1 MAGLNHVVLIGN
13 LTDDPELRYT
23 QNGTARGRFAIAVNR
38 RYRDREGVM
47 QEETTFVPI
56 VVWGPQAEN
65 CANYLNKGRQVAVEG
80 RLRIDSFTP
89 EGEDKPVKVVE
100 VIANTVQFLGGPGG
114 EGRPADASSGDQGD
128 APSSS
133 SDPSPAGGDEE
144 EVPF

>member
-1 MAGLNHVVLIGN
+1 MLNHVVLIGN
-13 LTDDPELRYT
+13 LTEDPELRYT
-23 QNGTARGRFAIAVNR
+23 QNGTARGRFRIAVNR
-38 RYRDREGVM
+38 RYRDREGVL
-47 QEETTFVPI
+47 QEEATFVPI

-100 VIANTVQFLGGPGG
+100 VVATNVQFLGGPGS
-114 EGRPADASSGDQGD
+114 EGRPDAGSSGGQGD
-128 APSSS
+128 TDSY
-133 SDPSPAGGDEE
+133 DGSPDDGDDE

>member
-1 MAGLNHVVLIGN
+1 MLNHVVLIGN
-13 LTDDPELRYT
+13 LTEDPELRYT
-23 QNGTARGRFAIAVNR
+23 QNGTARGRFRIAVNR
-38 RYRDREGVM
+38 RYRDREGVL
-47 QEETTFVPI
+47 QEEATFVPI

-100 VIANTVQFLGGPGG
+100 VVATNVQFLGGPGS
-114 EGRPADASSGDQGD
+114 EGRSSDAASSGSQGD
-128 APSSS
+128 SDSTDNDQS
-133 SDPSPAGGDEE
+133 SDAGDDE